1 MTCSEV
7 AAAGT
12 SLTAVH
18 PDIVQFHILNRLD
31 GATLA
36 STSCASVHFQSLCNE
51 DQLWQ
56 RICNS
61 TWPSTAHPNVRSAV
75 SAFPSAHRSF
85 YSDSFPNSLHKCG
98 DKTCSSETSELI
110 SAVDIYYDNK
120 TVYSKV
126 LRTETLS
133 SWFMSSPFRLELLNP
148 KETIPT
154 PPKSGADGT
163 CKESAQERL
172 RVSWILID
180 PANKRAVN
188 VASQKA
194 VEARLHWLNEGLQ
207 IRYATV
213 AYDFRGNLVQCSVVV
228 NCSGKDGGELQVI
241 KEVSMQVEDMEG
253 KILGGMDSLVILRGA
268 MDAERRRTDVNM
280 EREMYEMFRRNK
292 EELTERKQRR
302 ERGLDMVF
310 IATGI
315 SIFFAILIFLLQVKL
330 LA

>member
-1 MTCSEV
+1 MSSSEISATA

-12 SLTAVH
+12 SITVVH
-18 PDIVQFHILNRLD
+18 PDIVQSHILKRLD
-31 GATLA
+31 GAALA

-61 TWPSTAHPNVRSAV
+61 TWPSTAHPAVRSAV
-75 SAFPSAHRSF
+75 SAFPSAHRSL
-85 YSDSFPNSLHKCG
+85 YSDSFPSFHNCR
-98 DKTCSSETSELI
+98 DRTCSPETSELI

-120 TVYSKV
+120 PVYSKV

-148 KETIPT
+148 KETVPFPT
-154 PPKSGADGT
+154 PPGGA
-163 CKESAQERL
+163 CREIAKERL

-194 VEARLHWLNEGLQ
+194 VEARLLWISEDLQ
-207 IRYATV
+207 LRYATV
-213 AYDFRGNLVQCSVVV
+213 ASDSRGNSVQCAVVV
-228 NCSGKDGGELQVI
+228 NCGGAELEV

-253 KILGGMDSLVILRGA
+253 KIVGGRDSLVILRGA
-268 MDAERRRTDVNM
+268 MVGERKRSDVDL
-280 EREMYEMFRRNK
+280 EREIHELFRRNK
-292 EELTERKQRR
+292 EDFRERKLRR
-302 ERGLDMVF
+302 ERGLDMAF
-310 IATGI
+310 IVTGL
-315 SIFFAILIFLLQVKL
+315 SFFFLFFIFYFLPYT
-330 LA
+330 

>member
-1 MTCSEV
+1 MSSSES
-7 AAAGT
+7 APAGT

-18 PDIVQFHILNRLD
+18 PDIVQYQILNRLD

-51 DQLWQ
+51 DRLWQ

-61 TWPSTAHPNVRSAV
+61 TWPSTAHPRVRSAV

-85 YSDSFPNSLHKCG
+85 YSDSFPNSLHKCR
-98 DKTCSSETSELI
+98 DETCSSETSELI
-110 SAVDIYYDNK
+110 SAVDMYYDNK
-120 TVYSKV
+120 PVYSKV
-126 LRTETLS
+126 MRTETIS

-154 PPKSGADGT
+154 PLKSRTDGT
-163 CKESAQERL
+163 CKERAQEFL

-194 VEARLHWLNEGLQ
+194 VEARLHWLNEDLQ
-207 IRYATV
+207 LRYATV
-213 AYDFRGNLVQCSVVV
+213 ASDCRGNLVQCAVVV
-228 NCSGKDGGELQVI
+228 KCGGKDGGELEV
-241 KEVSMQVEDMEG
+241 KEVGMQVEDMEG
-253 KILGGMDSLVILRGA
+253 KILGGMESLVILRGA
-268 MDAERRRTDVNM
+268 MNGERERTDVDM
-280 EREMYEMFRRNK
+280 EREMYDMFRRNK
-292 EELTERKQRR
+292 EELRERKQRR

-310 IATGI
+310 IATGL
-315 SIFFAILIFLLQVKL
+315 SIFFAILLFSLCRCR
-330 LA
+330 